1 MKRGNAFA
9 FIVALAIAG
18 RFPASAASP
27 TGTLSLIRAFF
38 ALSGNDFAVDSAS
51 TAKSE
56 RDAYAAIKGADVD
69 GDGVATYAEWL
80 EFRNQREGGSVADF
94 DFAVAP
100 LLCASKDFSFVEKGD
115 VSCQATLARAFD
127 LADGAAFPAG
137 TRIDLKTW
145 SGVSA
150 FLPADAVVRGV
161 PLKGGPDAHADL
173 YMNGSQ
179 LILGSIRLAKDATI
193 CGVPCKA
200 MTGADPWDMDAELSR
215 GGALRRATLAAP
227 WTAGGLSLLAGE
239 KVMLD
244 DQGRPEA
251 AYIARNRR
259 VLGKDAIA
267 FETSDRASAGKG
279 FWGGGAYPNAYFSN
293 GRLEWCFEKD
303 KAVDGAL
310 LQGTRMYRYG
320 GYGNIPIGLYDP
332 DSELL
337 GYPLVPPSARS
348 NGDWWTRPETMA
360 TLSGGTASFV
370 LGAGVKASGKA
381 GDVDLPEGARA
392 TIDLKTGCCVAVAY
406 PDGRKAAWDAAKD
419 HMRPAPVAGDARSAA
434 IKARAEA
441 WIAAHPAAPDG
452 SNRDRR
458 AAYAALVDRMARAVK
473 AEAIARA
480 ESRCLEGILLYKSR
494 PAGLAAGNVAVDL
507 NGDGSIQNGESV
519 PDSWIDPVSGALT
532 LDGVIAFLVD
542 RADSLPASRLKAMG
556 DAMAAVPLEPTDGGL
571 GAFDRLGST
580 LSKAG
585 IHPFAARKIYYF
597 PDGTGQRMLARRFEA
612 WPSGSPKAI
621 VIEPPGRP
629 DENLEIK
636 ARVPGDTEG
645 SPSSIWLYGRDKLD
659 ESEAHRDD
667 PKYWSSKGLSQEYWT
682 SIDRIEFFEGGAM
695 MALGG
700 VPYAPMRMTGGTGC
714 SSSIVSTHNIRW
726 DEEGSIVAMYPGE
739 TVSPVRDQAPVFRL
753 PGGIEVVSP
762 RWICWWG
769 NKEMADLCFVQVT
782 LDGSRPVTV
791 TFKKGP
797 HTFFRL
803 TDPAK
808 MSYQPYVKN
817 FEKDSKVAITGGFYL
832 TEAGEVTYY
841 W

>member
-1 MKRGNAFA
+1 MKRGTAFA
-9 FIVALAIAG
+9 FIIALAIAA
-18 RFPASAASP
+18 RFPAFAASP

-38 ALSGNDFAVDSAS
+38 ALSGNDFSVDSAS

-56 RDAYAAIKGADVD
+56 RDAYDAIRGADVD
-69 GDGVATYAEWL
+69 ADGVATYAEWL
-80 EFRNQREGGSVADF
+80 EYRNQREPGSVADF

-100 LLCASKDFSFVEKGD
+100 PLCASKDFSFVEKGD
-115 VSCQATLARAFD
+115 VSCQATLTRAID

-145 SGVSA
+145 PGVSA
-150 FLPADAVVRGV
+150 FLPADAVVRGI

-173 YMNGSQ
+173 YMNGNQ
-179 LILGSIRLAKDATI
+179 LILGSIRLSKDATI
-193 CGVPCKA
+193 SGVPCKA
-200 MTGADPWDMDAELSR
+200 MTGADPWDMDAELAR
-215 GGALRRATLAAP
+215 AGALRRATLAAP

-259 VLGKDAIA
+259 ILGKDAIA
-267 FETSDRASAGKG
+267 FGTSDRASAGKG

-293 GRLEWCFEKD
+293 GRFEWCFEKD
-303 KAVDGAL
+303 KVVDGAL
-310 LQGTRMYRYG
+310 LPGIRMYRYG
-320 GYGNIPIGLYDP
+320 GYGNIPTGLYDP
-332 DSELL
+332 DSDLL

-370 LGAGVKASGKA
+370 LGAGVKASGKTGA
-381 GDVDLPEGARA
+381 VDLPEGAKV
-392 TIDLKTGCCVAVAY
+392 TIDLKSGCCLSVVY
-406 PDGRKAAWDAAKD
+406 TDGRKAAWDAVKD
-419 HMRPAPVAGDARSAA
+419 HVRPAPVAGDARSAA

-441 WIAAHPAAPDG
+441 WLAAHPAAPDG
-452 SNRDRR
+452 SNRDLR
-458 AAYAALVDRMARAVK
+458 AAYAALRDRMARAVRD
-473 AEAIARA
+473 EAIARA
-480 ESRCLEGILLYKSR
+480 ESKCLDGLALYKSKG
-494 PAGLAAGNVAVDL
+494 AGLAAGNVAVDFS
-507 NGDGSIQNGESV
+507 GDGAIQGGELV
-519 PDSWIDPVSGALT
+519 PDSRLDPVSGALT
-532 LDGVIAFLVD
+532 IDGVFAFMVD

-556 DAMAAVPLEPTDGGL
+556 EAMTAVPLDSAESDL
-571 GAFDRLGST
+571 GAFDALGSI
-580 LSKAG
+580 LSKSG
-585 IHPFAARKIYYF
+585 IHPFAARKIYYL
-597 PDGTGQRMLARRFEA
+597 PDGTGQKMLARRIEA
-612 WPSGSPKAI
+612 WPSGSPKVI

-629 DENLEIK
+629 DENPEIK
-636 ARVPGDTEG
+636 VRFRGDAEG
-645 SPSSIWLYGRDKLD
+645 SASSIWIYGRDKLD
-659 ESEAHRDD
+659 ESDARKDD

-682 SIDRIEFFEGGAM
+682 SIDRIEFFESGRM

-700 VPYAPMRMTGGTGC
+700 VPYAPMRMTSGTGC
-714 SSSIVSTHNIRW
+714 ASAIISAHNIRW
-726 DEEGSIVAMYPGE
+726 NEEGDIVAMYPGE
-739 TVSPVRDQAPVFRL
+739 TVAPVRDQAPVFRL

-782 LDGSRPVTV
+782 LDGAHPLTA

-797 HTFFRL
+797 HTFFKQ

-808 MSYQPYVKN
+808 MSYQPYVKD
-817 FEKDSKVAITGGFYL
+817 FERDTKVTFAGGFYL
-832 TEAGEVTYY
+832 TESGEITFY